1 MVDIQQNR
9 VRQPRHNIRLR
20 FIFKPCA
27 EKMQSRIASC
37 MTLLDF
43 KCAFFTR
50 QHINTKI
57 FTTAVAAQ
65 SMPYTTREKNDIP
78 RTQQPGLLLP
88 INSDITRTGSD
99 DMHQTIRTLGLM
111 PHIPFPSKQTL
122 NIHAAFYL
130 RQFDQPI
137 QNIHSVFLPINE
149 MF

>member
-1 MVDIQQNR
+1 
-9 VRQPRHNIRLR
+9 
-20 FIFKPCA
+20 
-27 EKMQSRIASC
+27 MQSRIASC

-50 QHINTKI
+50 QHVDAEI

-65 SMPYTTREKNDIP
+65 SMPYAAREKNDIP

-88 INSDITRTGSD
+88 INSDITRTGSY
-99 DMHQTIRTLGLM
+99 DMHQTMRTLWFM
-111 PHIPFPSKQTL
+111 PHIPFPLKQTL

-137 QNIHSVFLPINE
+137 QNIHSVFYQ
-149 MF
+149 